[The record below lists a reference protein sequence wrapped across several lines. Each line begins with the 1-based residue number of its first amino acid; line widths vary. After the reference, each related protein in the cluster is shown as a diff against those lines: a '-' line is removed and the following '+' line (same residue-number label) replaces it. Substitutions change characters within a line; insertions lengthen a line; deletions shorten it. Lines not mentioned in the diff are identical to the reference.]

1 MVGLSDWALETLS
14 FFFFAMIQ
22 RHISAYKPIT
32 NVSRCFLFLPKAE
45 AGVIFPGKLRWFGAN
60 TGSGISLGSTVRS
73 TFFLVWLWMHFL
85 TTSSL
90 WILIYQ
96 SGPWSHTYHMK
107 MLSGLSELMQT
118 KFLARNDCSV
128 NASSYSQSPGWA
140 ALGNHSCCV
149 RVCEEPSHVF
159 SSPWNQQ
166 ACLVLSPCP
175 ALFMGCVIIPSSA
188 LSWFPHSLKGW

>member
-118 KFLARNDCSV
+118 KFLARNAPSTQALILNLLAGQHWATTPAVSV
-128 NASSYSQSPGWA
+128 CVRSPAVYSQ
-140 ALGNHSCCV
+140 ALGINRLVWFWVPVLPCLWAVWSY
-149 RVCEEPSHVF
+149 PPL
-159 SSPWNQQ
+159 PW
-166 ACLVLSPCP
+166 AGFL
-175 ALFMGCVIIPSSA
+175 IP
-188 LSWFPHSLKGW
+188 